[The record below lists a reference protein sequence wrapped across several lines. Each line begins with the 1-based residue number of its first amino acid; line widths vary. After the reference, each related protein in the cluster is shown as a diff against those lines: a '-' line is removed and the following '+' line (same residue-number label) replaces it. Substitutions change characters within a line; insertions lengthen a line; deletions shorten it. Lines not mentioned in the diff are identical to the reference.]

1 MSVIVADITLP
12 TWLVVSQ
19 WTLLFALG
27 FLIIVMYRQVGYL
40 QQLKDMGS
48 EREGLPIGEK
58 APAFDYTPVN
68 ESARAATRFEPQ
80 GRWSLLVFA
89 DPTCASCRATLLALE
104 RMAPKLEQTVRVLVA
119 TTAEPAQI
127 ATVDVFQTET
137 VAISRVRNDVPSRL
151 YRTRVTPFGY
161 LISPEGRVRAK
172 DVAGD
177 EGALRKILRKVDRG
191 IVNVE
196 STIS

>member
-1 MSVIVADITLP
+1 MSITLADITLP

-40 QQLKDMGS
+40 QQLKNVGS

-58 APAFDYTPVN
+58 APTFDHTPVN
-68 ESARAATRFEPQ
+68 GSTNTPARFEPQ

-89 DPTCASCRATLLALE
+89 DPTCASCQGTLLALG
-104 RMAPKLEQTVRVLVA
+104 RVVPKIEPTVRVLVA

-127 ATVDVFQTET
+127 ATVDAFQTEA
-137 VAISRVRNDVPSRL
+137 VAISRIRSDVSTRL
-151 YRTRVTPFGY
+151 YRTQITPFGY
-161 LISPEGRVRAK
+161 LIDPEGKIRAREV
-172 DVAGD
+172 VAD
-177 EGALRKILRKVDRG
+177 EATIRKMLRKADRG
-191 IVNVE
+191 TVNVE
-196 STIS
+196 ATIS